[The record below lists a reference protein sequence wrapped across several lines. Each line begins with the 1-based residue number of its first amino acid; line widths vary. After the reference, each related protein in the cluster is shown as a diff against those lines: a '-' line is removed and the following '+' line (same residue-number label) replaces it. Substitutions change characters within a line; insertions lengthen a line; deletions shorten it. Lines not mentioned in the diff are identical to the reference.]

1 MATKEAVQERIQI
14 PLTPES
20 LSAERI
26 AYLEGLVRQA
36 KAAAAVFTQFTQN
49 DVDRIVKAMV
59 LAGLEHAQHLA
70 RLAVEETRLGVMEDK
85 VIKNMVASEFVY
97 NYVKDKR
104 TVGVIREYPERNL
117 AEIAEPVG
125 VLFSLTPITNPTST
139 VLFKCIMAIKTRN
152 AVIFSPHPKAWRCCS
167 EAVKIMYETARKH
180 GAPEGVFTC
189 LESPSLPDNAYLMK
203 HKDVALI
210 DATGGPGA
218 VKAAYSSGKPAL
230 GVGPGNTPVY
240 LEKSADINTA
250 VVDIIVSKTFDNGT
264 ICASEQTVV
273 IDDEIYDAVL
283 TKFADLGAHVCN
295 EKETRVL
302 EHTVIDPE
310 TGCMQPM
317 AVGQR
322 AIDIAR
328 FVGLDVKANTK
339 LLIAPIQGVGR
350 EHPLSV
356 EKLFPVLA
364 VYRAKSVNEAL
375 KVCVDVNHAGGL
387 GHTAVIFSRNDEV
400 IRKFGEVINAG
411 RIIVNSPGSIGALG
425 AVYNDLVPTFS
436 FGCGTG
442 GGNSTTDNVNIY
454 HYLNIKR
461 LARRTQNHMWFRVP
475 NQIYFNMNA
484 VENLGQFTS
493 TCTII
498 VTNAPLERIGHVDIV
513 RRNICPKTHVH
524 VVVIPDAEP
533 EVKVI
538 AQGVEALNFYKAD
551 QIIALGGG
559 SVIDAAKIMK
569 LKYESP
575 EADLEYLAAPFL
587 DLRKRVVEYPTEKS
601 NRARLIAIP
610 TTSGT
615 GSEVTP
621 FAVLTDKENGRK
633 VTLADYSLTPDVAI
647 VDPQFVM
654 SMPKGLTADTG
665 IDCLTHALEA
675 GVSNYAS
682 PYTDSCALQA
692 LQLAFKYLPIA
703 FDNPRDEEARSMMHN
718 ASCIAAMAFSNASVG
733 VNHALAHAFGARF
746 GVAHGRAN
754 ALMLPHVI
762 AYNAA
767 VPTKFMPSPYTQ
779 GYTAHTKYATFAD
792 LLGLGGK
799 GAEEK
804 VTNLIRAIEQ
814 LLDKLGFPKSIAELG
829 ISKEEFERAIP
840 ELAKN
845 AFDDPSWRSNPRMP
859 LMTEVVE
866 LFWQAWAGRGQAK
879 VKAAPAQEK
888 QSA

>member
-1 MATKEAVQERIQI
+1 MITSETVKERVEI
-14 PLTPES
+14 PLIADS
-20 LSAERI
+20 LGAERI
-26 AYLEGLVRQA
+26 TYLEELVRQA
-36 KAAAAVFTQFTQN
+36 RTAAAVFTQFTQE
-49 DVDRIVKAMV
+49 DVDRIVKPMV
-59 LAGLEHAQHLA
+59 LAGLEQAQHLA

-104 TVGVIREYPERNL
+104 TVGVIREIPERNL
-117 AEIAEPVG
+117 VEIAEPIG

-167 EAVKIMYETARKH
+167 EAVKIMYATAVKH

-189 LESPSLPDNAYLMK
+189 LESPTLQDNAYLMK
-203 HKDVALI
+203 HKDVGLI
-210 DATGGPGA
+210 DATGGPGV

-230 GVGPGNTPVY
+230 GVGPGNTAVY
-240 LEKSADINTA
+240 LEKTADLNTA
-250 VVDIIVSKTFDNGT
+250 VVDIIISKTFDNGT

-273 IDDEIYDAVL
+273 IDDEIYEQAL
-283 TKFADLGAHVCN
+283 KKFADLGAHICN
-295 EKETRVL
+295 EKETKLL
-302 EHTVIDPE
+302 ERTVIDPQ
-310 TGCMQPM
+310 TGFMQPM
-317 AVGQR
+317 AVGQK
-322 AIDIAR
+322 ATDIAR
-328 FVGLDVKANTK
+328 FVGLSVKPNTK
-339 LLIAPIQGVGR
+339 LLIATIQGVGR

-364 VYRAKSVNEAL
+364 VYRAKSVGEAL
-375 KVCVDVNHAGGL
+375 RVCVDVNHAGGL
-387 GHTAVIFSRNDEV
+387 GHTAVIFSRNEEV
-400 IRKFGEVINAG
+400 ILKFGEVINAG

-442 GGNSTTDNVNIY
+442 GGNSTTDNVNIF

-484 VENLGQFTS
+484 VENVRQFPS
-493 TCTII
+493 LSTII
-498 VTNAPLERIGHVDIV
+498 VTSPALEQIGHVDIV
-513 RRNICPKTHVH
+513 RRQIGPATHVH
-524 VVVIPDAEP
+524 VLVIPDAEP

-538 AQGVEALNFYKAD
+538 GHGVEELNFYKAD

-587 DLRKRVVEYPTEKS
+587 DLRKRVVQYPTDKL
-601 NRARLIAIP
+601 NRARLIAIS

-621 FAVLTDKENGRK
+621 FAVLTDKASGRK

-682 PYTDSCALQA
+682 PYTDSNAMQA
-692 LQLAFKYLPIA
+692 IRLAFKYLPIA
-703 FDNPRDEEARSMMHN
+703 YEHPRDEEARCMMHN
-718 ASCIAAMAFSNASVG
+718 AACIAAMAFSNASVG

-767 VPTKFMPSPYTQ
+767 VPTKFMPSPYTK
-779 GYTAHTKYATFAD
+779 GYVAHKKYATVAD
-792 LLGLGGK
+792 LLGLGGHTV
-799 GAEEK
+799 EEK
-804 VTNLIRAIEQ
+804 VKNLIAATEQ
-814 LLDKLGFPKSIAELG
+814 LLDQLGFPKSIAELG
-829 ISKEEFERAIP
+829 ISKEEFERAVP
-840 ELAKN
+840 ELARI

-859 LMTEVVE
+859 LMTELVE
-866 LFWQAWAGRGQAK
+866 LFWKAYEGRGLAK
-879 VKAAPAQEK
+879 ATSTPVQ
-888 QSA
+888 QTV